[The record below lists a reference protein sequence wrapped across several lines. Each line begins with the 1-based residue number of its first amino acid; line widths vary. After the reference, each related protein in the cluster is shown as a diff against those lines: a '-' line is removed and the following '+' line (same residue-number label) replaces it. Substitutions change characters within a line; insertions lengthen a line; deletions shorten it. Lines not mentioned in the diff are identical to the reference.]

1 MLTEKNKHLYIVAG
15 PNGSGK
21 TTFVRRF
28 LPYYADCI
36 NFVNADLIAAG
47 LSPFSPDVAAIKTEK
62 IMLAQ
67 IQEHIKAGH
76 EVAIETTGIS
86 G

>member
-1 MLTEKNKHLYIVAG
+1 MVTEKNKHLYIVAG

-47 LSPFSPDVAAIKTEK
+47 LSPFLPDNPWLPLHHFILQAKPR
-62 IMLAQ
+62 
-67 IQEHIKAGH
+67 G
-76 EVAIETTGIS
+76 
-86 G
+86 